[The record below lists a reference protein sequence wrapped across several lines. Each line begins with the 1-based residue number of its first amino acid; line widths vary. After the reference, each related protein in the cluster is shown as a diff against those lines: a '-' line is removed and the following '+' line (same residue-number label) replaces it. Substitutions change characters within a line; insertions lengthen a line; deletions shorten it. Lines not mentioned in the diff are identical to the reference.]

1 MRIVRASDLSLLNSR
16 PSAAAH
22 SSLQPAAERYT
33 QLLSLSTITTIN
45 AALCERHLVNCPPS
59 EELQQQ
65 CSRVGALLGCVVL
78 NEQGFDALP

>member
-1 MRIVRASDLSLLNSR
+1 MPLRMPACSVLNSLLLPPR
-16 PSAAAH
+16 LR
-22 SSLQPAAERYT
+22 LQPPADRYT

-65 CSRVGALLGCVVL
+65 CDKVGWGLLGWVVWR
-78 NEQGFDALP
+78 